1 MAAMLVRHMRTISQ
15 KANPQGLTSKDE
27 LKGEWCYAD
36 GANERLNE
44 LLRRIASS
52 CHEVDVE
59 LVSKAYW
66 FAENAHYGTKRL
78 TGEPF
83 IVHPWNVALIVADL
97 GMDTETIAAALLH
110 DCVEDTHITIDEI
123 RQEFGDGIAKL
134 VDGVTK
140 LKHLS
145 FASPRER
152 QAENMRKVLL
162 AMAKDVRV
170 VIIKLADRLHNMR
183 TLDPLPPEKRF
194 ETANETLQ
202 VFAPLAHRLGIW
214 LLKWQLED
222 LALKHIDPQAYA
234 EITSKLQ
241 KTRVQRERFVESA
254 RQMLKQRLEE
264 EGIKAEVEGRAKHL
278 YSIYTKMKREGVDF
292 DHIYDLHGLRVIVN
306 TIDECYSALSVVHKL
321 WMPIQG
327 MVSDYI
333 WHQKPNRYRSLHT
346 KVIGPDGQP
355 LEVQIRTWE
364 MHMEAEYGIAAHWK
378 YKEGR
383 QRDTDLDRA
392 LRWIRE
398 QMLALHSESR
408 SPKEFLESVIADVF
422 KDQVFVFTPK
432 GDVIELPVG
441 STPVDFAY
449 RIHTEIGNRC
459 VGARVNGRYVPLD
472 YELKNGDIVEI
483 ITSRRSKGPSPDWL
497 KFVRTS
503 HARNRIRRYL
513 KERAFEENVQH
524 GREMLI
530 RAAEKRGIPPGL
542 VTNEEHMK
550 PVLSAFHCKSI
561 EQLFAAIGYGD
572 ISPEAVLSKLHPI
585 EQSVE
590 AVKPR
595 GHKLGRQGRMG
606 ICVALK
612 GGEEIE
618 VQVRLSKCCRPIP
631 GDAIAGYITRGKG
644 ITVHRVDCR
653 NLIQLEKDEP
663 ERVVELE
670 WQLTG
675 EGIFQSEL
683 IVEAIDRVGLLR
695 DLAGV
700 ISELGVNIAHC
711 NVETQPRLNLAKV
724 HFVVDV
730 TGPEMLHRVIEAL
743 RRHPDVT
750 SVVRVMR

>member
-1 MAAMLVRHMRTISQ
+1 MQ
-15 KANPQGLTSKDE
+15 EANPQGLTSTDE
-27 LKGEWCYAD
+27 LKDGWRYAD

-44 LLRRIASS
+44 LLRRITSS

-66 FAENAHYGTKRL
+66 FAENAHYGAKRL

-83 IVHPWNVALIVADL
+83 VVHPWNVALIVADL

-110 DCVEDTHITIDEI
+110 DCVEDTRITIDEI
-123 RQEFGDGIAKL
+123 KQEFGDGVAKL

-145 FASPRER
+145 FVSPKER

-194 ETANETLQ
+194 ETANETLL

-214 LLKWQLED
+214 VLKWQLED

-241 KTRVQRERFVESA
+241 KTRAQRERLVESA
-254 RQMLKQRLEE
+254 KQMLKQRLEKK
-264 EGIKAEVEGRAKHL
+264 GIKAEVEGRAKHL
-278 YSIYTKMKREGVDF
+278 YSIYMKMRREGIDF
-292 DHIYDLHGLRVIVN
+292 EHIYDLHGLRVIVN
-306 TIDECYSALSVVHKL
+306 TIDECYLALNVVHSL

-327 MVSDYI
+327 MMNDYI
-333 WHQKPNRYRSLHT
+333 QNPKPNGYRSLHT
-346 KVIGPDGQP
+346 KVIGPDGQL

-383 QRDTDLDRA
+383 QRDTELDKA
-392 LRWIRE
+392 LRRIRE

-422 KDQVFVFTPK
+422 KDQIFVFTPK

-449 RIHTEIGNRC
+449 QIHTEIGNRC
-459 VGARVNGRYVPLD
+459 VGARVNGRHVPLD

-483 ITSRRSKGPSPDWL
+483 ITSKRSKGPSPDWL

-513 KERAFEENVQH
+513 KERAFEENAQR

-530 RAAEKRGIPPGL
+530 RAAEKRGMPPGL
-542 VTNEEHMK
+542 MTNEEHMK
-550 PVLSAFHCKSI
+550 SVLSAFHCKSI
-561 EQLFAAIGYGD
+561 EQLFAAVGYGD
-572 ISPEAVLSKLHPI
+572 ISPEAVLSKLHPP
-585 EQSVE
+585 EQPAE
-590 AVKPR
+590 TIKPR
-595 GHKLGRQGRMG
+595 RHKLGRQGRMG

-644 ITVHRVDCR
+644 ITVHRVSCR
-653 NLIQLEKDEP
+653 NLIQLRENEP
-663 ERVVELE
+663 ERIIELE

-675 EGIFQSEL
+675 ESLFQSEL

-730 TGPEMLHRVIEAL
+730 TGPEILHRVIEAL